1 MARGPKKHLKRLT
14 APHHWMLDKLTGR
27 FAPRPSTGP
36 HKLRECLPLT
46 ILLRNRLKYALTV
59 KEVQLI
65 LKQRQVL
72 VDGRVRTDTTFPAG
86 FMDVI
91 SIPKTKE
98 NFRLLYDSKGRY
110 VPLPISEEEAQYK
123 IGKVVQSRLGPKGVP
138 FVVLHDGKT
147 LRYPDPNTKVG
158 DTVKVDL
165 ETMRPTDLVKFE
177 VGCQVY
183 ISGGRNRGR
192 IGTLIAR
199 DRHPGMFDIVHI
211 KDAIGETFATRLGNA
226 FVIGEGGKKKPL
238 ISLPK
243 GKGVKLTIAEERD
256 RRFAA
261 RQQ

>member
-36 HKLRECLPLT
+36 HKLRESLPLT
-46 ILLRNRLKYALTV
+46 VLLRNRLKYALTV

-72 VDGRVRTDTTFPAG
+72 VDGRVRTDTTFPTG
-86 FMDVI
+86 FMDVV

-98 NFRLLYDSKGRY
+98 NFRLMYDAKGRY
-110 VPLPISEEEAQYK
+110 VPLKISSEESKYK

-138 FVVLHDGKT
+138 FIVLHDGKT
-147 LRYPDPNTKVG
+147 LRYPDPDTKVG

-165 ETMRPTDLVKFE
+165 ETMRPVGLTKFE
-177 VGCQVY
+177 IGCQVY
-183 ISGGRNRGR
+183 VTGGRNRGR
-192 IGTLIAR
+192 IGTLVGR

-211 KDAIGETFATRLGNA
+211 KDAKDETFATRLGNA
-226 FVIGEGGKKKPL
+226 FVIGEGGSNKPMV
-238 ISLPK
+238 SLPK

-256 RRFAA
+256 RRVAA
-261 RQQ
+261 RN